1 MTSTP
6 TAPEAPVDRIERSP
20 LPAAEPPK
28 SLTTTRWLG
37 GVMAIALAALGVAAL
52 RDAGVAAG
60 WLDGP
65 AWTVQV
71 LDLLD
76 GLGPSRWQLV
86 AGPIAC
92 LLGIGLIVA
101 AISSRRRWYT
111 FQTGQGIYLRPAD
124 IARLASV
131 TAQDVDGSRGHP
143 RCRAV
148 SGSRS
153 GSSAPP
159 HRSPP
164 LRSLTPSDWPSM
176 SGWPL
181 SVRRPAPGSAS
192 PVAGCDMSR
201 TANVLNR
208 LALLALGLVL
218 LAGGAATTAWGTGR
232 WQIRTGV
239 VDTSSATRIVTTA
252 WWPWAAALTGI
263 LLIALALRWI
273 IALLV
278 QRPVRTVGLS
288 GSSAQ
293 GRLTVNAD
301 AVVRPASA
309 LLESTLGVRSA
320 KGRWFRHRDRLVL
333 ELTAAIDPAT
343 DLDTVAA
350 AYTQISA
357 DLAHALG
364 RPDVQARLLMRA
376 ARRPRTLPRVN

>member
-1 MTSTP
+1 
-6 TAPEAPVDRIERSP
+6 
-20 LPAAEPPK
+20 
-28 SLTTTRWLG
+28 
-37 GVMAIALAALGVAAL
+37 
-52 RDAGVAAG
+52 
-60 WLDGP
+60 
-65 AWTVQV
+65 
-71 LDLLD
+71 
-76 GLGPSRWQLV
+76 
-86 AGPIAC
+86 
-92 LLGIGLIVA
+92 
-101 AISSRRRWYT
+101 
-111 FQTGQGIYLRPAD
+111 
-124 IARLASV
+124 
-131 TAQDVDGSRGHP
+131 
-143 RCRAV
+143 
-148 SGSRS
+148 
-153 GSSAPP
+153 
-159 HRSPP
+159 
-164 LRSLTPSDWPSM
+164 
-176 SGWPL
+176 
-181 SVRRPAPGSAS
+181 
-192 PVAGCDMSR
+192 MSR

-357 DLAHALG
+357 DLAHGWAA
-364 RPDVQARLLMRA
+364 PDVQARLLMRA